1 MSTNLPTTQ
10 DPTGGSGAMFDRI
23 AERYDLMNRLI
34 SFGLDK
40 SWRKKLLAAL
50 NLNPGE
56 ALLDVATGTAD
67 VAIDACK
74 AIEGLTS
81 VGLDPSVGM
90 LGVGQ
95 RKVQEGGFES
105 RIELVEGDALDMP
118 FEDNRFHASCVSF
131 GIRNFPDRLQGL
143 REMTRTVRPGSRVVV
158 LELSEPRKGFLAPFA
173 RMHIHHIVPA
183 LGSALSGDREYA
195 YLAKSI
201 RAFPTPEEFAALMTE
216 AGLVDVHFTPMTFG
230 VAHLYVGTKPAA

>member
-1 MSTNLPTTQ
+1 MSTNLPVPN

-23 AERYDLMNRLI
+23 AERYDLLNRLI
-34 SFGLDK
+34 SFGLDLR
-40 SWRKKLLAAL
+40 WRKKLLVAV
-50 NLNPGE
+50 NLQPGQQ
-56 ALLDVATGTAD
+56 LLDVATGTAD

-74 AIEGLTS
+74 AIDQLTA

-95 RKVQEGGFES
+95 RKVQEAS
-105 RIELVEGDALDMP
+105 LQDRIELVEGNALDMP
-118 FEDNRFHASCVSF
+118 FEDNQFHASCVSF

-143 REMTRTVRPGSRVVV
+143 REMTRCVRPGSKVVV
-158 LELSEPRKGFLAPFA
+158 LELSEPRKGLLAPFA
-173 RMHIHHIVPA
+173 RLHIHHIVPM
-183 LGSALSGDREYA
+183 LGAILSGDREYA

-201 RAFPTPEEFAALMTE
+201 REFPPPEDFAALMTE

-230 VAHLYVGTKPAA
+230 VAHLYVGTKP